1 MKRSMKLLTL
11 AAAMAV
17 GMAFQA
23 FGQEGTP
30 VTSVSL
36 TFSWDTAPRGGEQV
50 GEIYAAS
57 SSRQFVVEG
66 AEYVKRDDAWTFGEQ
81 PIVEVELS
89 AEDGY
94 YFSSSSKNSISLSGC
109 NAQYRSSEIDSDG
122 SVMILRAALSRL
134 DGSLPGTTSVSW
146 SGDSAVWDAVGGTSG
161 YEVRLYR
168 DNRLIATVSAADNSY
183 DFSSYLNLSGD
194 YTFNVRAIGDYS
206 TQHSS
211 WSASSEPNSISIEEA
226 WTIEGGSWQK
236 LGSRWRYVYANGA
249 YPTSTWRQI
258 GDVWYYFN
266 YDGYMVSNCYVKS
279 LTGEMYYWI
288 NGAGAWD
295 TQWDTAVPERG
306 YNIYS

>member
-94 YFSSSSKNSISLSGC
+94 YFSSSSKK
-109 NAQYRSSEIDSDG
+109 
-122 SVMILRAALSRL
+122 
-134 DGSLPGTTSVSW
+134 
-146 SGDSAVWDAVGGTSG
+146 GD
-161 YEVRLYR
+161 
-168 DNRLIATVSAADNSY
+168 
-183 DFSSYLNLSGD
+183 FNLSIHTMNDSFG
-194 YTFNVRAIGDYS
+194 R
-206 TQHSS
+206 
-211 WSASSEPNSISIEEA
+211 SI
-226 WTIEGGSWQK
+226 
-236 LGSRWRYVYANGA
+236 
-249 YPTSTWRQI
+249 
-258 GDVWYYFN
+258 
-266 YDGYMVSNCYVKS
+266 
-279 LTGEMYYWI
+279 
-288 NGAGAWD
+288 
-295 TQWDTAVPERG
+295 
-306 YNIYS
+306 

>member
-23 FGQEGTP
+23 VGQEGTP

-50 GEIYAAS
+50 GKIYAAS

-146 SGDSAVWDAVGGTSG
+146 SGDS
-161 YEVRLYR
+161 
-168 DNRLIATVSAADNSY
+168 
-183 DFSSYLNLSGD
+183 SSYLNLAGD